1 MAVHIQHMFLLDT
14 KHPGIAERFREGSKT
29 HNNFSSIAIDHS
41 HEQNNKCVKGDGGVI
56 LLTENS
62 AQLLRWMVSGPKI
75 ARLVNECQVHV
86 SLVKL
91 CEEKIEKKRHHEK
104 TNGVQKKFK

>member
-1 MAVHIQHMFLLDT
+1 MSSFRLYLSQIL
-14 KHPGIAERFREGSKT
+14 PGLSMIRVSCSCRVT
-29 HNNFSSIAIDHS
+29 NSSS
-41 HEQNNKCVKGDGGVI
+41 NSS

-91 CEEKIEKKRHHEK
+91 CEEKIENKRHHEK
-104 TNGVQKKFK
+104 TNGVQKKFKKFK